1 MHQYD
6 LTLEAFSKPL
16 LSILTNYELTD
27 DGVMTVKQESKLH
40 YLYIDFTVMT
50 EYLFRCI
57 EEAIHNHIERE
68 IIFLVRYD
76 EAKKAIQ
83 EIVDMPDNQIDLFIK
98 FVIQDNGN
106 LSVNKRSRFFS
117 SLTDEE
123 VRQIAAIIREVM
135 MNELS

>member
-1 MHQYD
+1 
-6 LTLEAFSKPL
+6 
-16 LSILTNYELTD
+16 
-27 DGVMTVKQESKLH
+27 
-40 YLYIDFTVMT
+40 
-50 EYLFRCI
+50 
-57 EEAIHNHIERE
+57 
-68 IIFLVRYD
+68 
-76 EAKKAIQ
+76 
-83 EIVDMPDNQIDLFIK
+83 MPDNQIDLFIK